1 MRGPRIRGSLG
12 LVVSEISDTKGLGG
26 LKRRSRTSR
35 IRVFGLGPR
44 SSEMSLGGS
53 RPEMFSGFAK
63 GGFIGPS
70 KLLGFF

>member
-1 MRGPRIRGSLG
+1 MRGPRIQGSFG

-26 LKRRSRTSR
+26 LGRRSRTFR
-35 IRVFGLGPR
+35 IRVFGLGPQ
-44 SSEMSLGGS
+44 SSEMSLRGS

-63 GGFIGPS
+63 GGLTGPS